1 MSAQDKEYQNGTTVG
16 GMGVGSGWGLAS
28 QALGFADVKFE
39 MPRRHLGGTVR

>member
-1 MSAQDKEYQNGTTVG
+1 MSAQDKDHCGRDGCGEWVG
-16 GMGVGSGWGLAS
+16 VAS